1 MDDHRFLKAINRG
14 NIEDP
19 TSFFEQIYN
28 KYYRLLFFVAFNYL
42 KDEVLAQDVVQGVFV
57 SFFERCLNGDFLEN
71 IRNLKTY
78 LCITTKN
85 ASLKELKS
93 QSLKSYDFDIDEV
106 ADKGESTHKEYL
118 LYDIL
123 NKLSKEE
130 INLLIDH
137 LCFDKSF
144 GAISKETNVSPNTL
158 KSKYRR
164 AIKKIRLEISK

>member
-1 MDDHRFLKAINRG
+1 MEDHKFLKAINKR
-14 NIEDP
+14 NIKEP

-42 KDEVLAQDVVQGVFV
+42 KDEVLVQDVVQGVFV
-57 SFFERCLNGDFLEN
+57 SFFERCLSGDFLDS
-71 IRNLKTY
+71 IKNLKTY
-78 LCITTKN
+78 LCIATKN
-85 ASLKELKS
+85 AALKELKR
-93 QSLKSYDFDIDEV
+93 QSLKSYDFDIDEL
-106 ADKGESTHKEYL
+106 ADKGESIHKEYL
-118 LYDIL
+118 LFDIL

-130 INLLIDH
+130 IDLLIDH